1 VLVALVIPCVEF
13 EQRALRDANKFGFM
27 VCILVGCALAL
38 HAYNDHRG
46 KSAVIHF
53 EEIPDEV
60 ITTLKLSG

>member
-1 VLVALVIPCVEF
+1 
-13 EQRALRDANKFGFM
+13 M